1 MKTFDLLKIAIGK
14 IETHRKKSIYL
25 LLSVS
30 IIFILSF
37 CINYLFLGY
46 KQKYIQYAELATD
59 GEVIILAEYCLEDCG
74 NNLEYVK
81 NDIAKYNGSFI
92 NTSLPA
98 GYISLSQELIKK
110 IANDK
115 SNISIHE
122 DETPMLAS
130 TAWAEYKFGISVP
143 VKFRNIE
150 ERITSYTN
158 YRNSIIGKHFIDDD
172 GKKYVIVGLSP
183 AGYHLSNLSFK
194 ELSSSSAGLLDPIL
208 EAVQLSSGVTLVANS
223 DVQNGSDSNNASNEI
238 GVEIAIFTFSNKTD
252 ALAHLKGG
260 EGKFSNV
267 VGLSNKKYAVST
279 IAGPNPETL
288 YALDCLEAIVDA
300 ICTVLPIMG
309 AIIVIL
315 TSLRIIEQEMPTIE
329 LYCSVGA
336 SKKQIRLIYLVYFT
350 TIALCSLFLSLI
362 AAFIIAITYSVS
374 NQEILEALFITA
386 FSLKE
391 TGFVLIAGINHM
403 TVVIAIILLSSAP
416 LCVAIN
422 RKRLH

>member
-14 IETHRKKSIYL
+14 IGTHRKKSIYL

-37 CINYLFLGY
+37 CVNYLFLGY

-59 GEVIILAEYCLEDCG
+59 DEVIILAEYCLEDCG

-81 NDIAKYNGSFI
+81 NDIAKYNGRFI

-98 GYISLSQELIKK
+98 GYISLPQELIMK

-115 SNISIHE
+115 SNITIHE
-122 DETPMLAS
+122 DETPMLVS
-130 TAWAEYKFGISVP
+130 TSWAEYKFGISVP

-150 ERITSYTN
+150 ERMTSYIN
-158 YRNSIIGKHFIDDD
+158 YRNSIIGKHFINDD

-208 EAVQLSSGVTLVANS
+208 EAIQLSSGVTLVANS
-223 DVQNGSDSNNASNEI
+223 DSQNDSDSNNASNEI
-238 GVEIAIFTFSNKTD
+238 GVGIAIFTFSNKTD
-252 ALAHLKGG
+252 ALAYLNGG
-260 EGKFSNV
+260 EGKFSN

-279 IAGPNPETL
+279 IAGPNPEAL
-288 YALDCLEAIVDA
+288 YSLDCFEAIVDV
-300 ICTVLPIMG
+300 ICTVLSIMG

-329 LYCSVGA
+329 LYRSVGA
-336 SKKQIRLIYLVYFT
+336 SKKQIRLIYLVYFA

-362 AAFIIAITYSVS
+362 AAFIIAIIYSVS

-416 LCVAIN
+416 LCVTIN

>member
-14 IETHRKKSIYL
+14 IGTHRKKSIYL

-81 NDIAKYNGSFI
+81 NDIAKYNGRFI

-98 GYISLSQELIKK
+98 GYVSLSQELIKK

-122 DETPMLAS
+122 DETPMLVS
-130 TAWAEYKFGISVP
+130 TAWVEYKFGISVP

-150 ERITSYTN
+150 ERMTSYTN

-208 EAVQLSSGVTLVANS
+208 EAVQLSSGVTMVASS
-223 DVQNGSDSNNASNEI
+223 DAQNGSDSNNVPNEI
-238 GVEIAIFTFSNKTD
+238 GAGIAIFTFSNKTD
-252 ALAHLKGG
+252 ALAYLNGG
-260 EGKFSNV
+260 EGKFSN

-279 IAGPNPETL
+279 IAGPNPEAL
-288 YALDCLEAIVDA
+288 YSLDCLEAIVDA
-300 ICTVLPIMG
+300 ICTVLPIIG

-329 LYCSVGA
+329 LYRSVGA

-362 AAFIIAITYSVS
+362 AAFIIAIIYSVS

-391 TGFVLIAGINHM
+391 TGFVLIAGIDHM

-416 LCVAIN
+416 LCITIN